1 MKKMALKGYEVPPI
15 RLEPLPGS
23 SKWLTEVSLLK
34 EKVRKGQR
42 VTSRGIDK
50 NGLVNPLL
58 TREKKEKDESEQLD
72 TNNERVKYRQALVDI
87 ISKDE
92 ENTTSISHNQI
103 NTIRYYYYIH
113 HGISCDHVAQ
123 IEPVWFDRMFKLV
136 PGQLKSKEY
145 GDTIELLKDEIFQD
159 YLISSKQAIV
169 DFVLKK

>member
-1 MKKMALKGYEVPPI
+1 MPPI

-34 EKVRKGQR
+34 EKVSWLCQIDWTITSLIKVRKGQR

-103 NTIRYYYYIH
+103 NTIRFVVLY
-113 HGISCDHVAQ
+113 SKNV
-123 IEPVWFDRMFKLV
+123 VFKV
-136 PGQLKSKEY
+136 EY
-145 GDTIELLKDEIFQD
+145 
-159 YLISSKQAIV
+159 
-169 DFVLKK
+169 

>member
-1 MKKMALKGYEVPPI
+1 MCQI
-15 RLEPLPGS
+15 D
-23 SKWLTEVSLLK
+23 WTITSLI
-34 EKVRKGQR
+34 KVRKGQR

-103 NTIRYYYYIH
+103 NTIRFVVLY
-113 HGISCDHVAQ
+113 SKNV
-123 IEPVWFDRMFKLV
+123 VFKV
-136 PGQLKSKEY
+136 EY
-145 GDTIELLKDEIFQD
+145 
-159 YLISSKQAIV
+159 
-169 DFVLKK
+169 